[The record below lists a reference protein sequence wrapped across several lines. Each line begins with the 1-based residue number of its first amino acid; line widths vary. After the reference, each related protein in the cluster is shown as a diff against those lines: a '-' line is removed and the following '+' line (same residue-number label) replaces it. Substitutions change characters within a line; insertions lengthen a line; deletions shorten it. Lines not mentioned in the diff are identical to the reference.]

1 MHTVIS
7 GWEQFKWS
15 HSSSYIL
22 VSLVLQPREI
32 ISTESVALKRREK
45 MGSIARESYLVIN
58 GVQSDDAQ
66 EGFSS
71 VLLAIKP
78 DSENSTAHE

>member
-7 GWEQFKWS
+7 GWEQFKWP
-15 HSSSYIL
+15 HSSGYIL
-22 VSLVLQPREI
+22 ISLVVQPREI
-32 ISTESVALKRREK
+32 ISIRSVALKRREK
-45 MGSIARESYLVIN
+45 MGSIARESCSVIN
-58 GVQSDDAQ
+58 AVQSDDAQ

-71 VLLAIKP
+71 VCLAIKP

>member
-1 MHTVIS
+1 MVTLLKLYFSI
-7 GWEQFKWS
+7 F
-15 HSSSYIL
+15 
-22 VSLVLQPREI
+22 
-32 ISTESVALKRREK
+32 SVTTQRNNFHRKCCIEKKEK
-45 MGSIARESYLVIN
+45 MGSIARESCSVIN

-71 VLLAIKP
+71 VLLVIKP

>member
-1 MHTVIS
+1 
-7 GWEQFKWS
+7 
-15 HSSSYIL
+15 
-22 VSLVLQPREI
+22 
-32 ISTESVALKRREK
+32 
-45 MGSIARESYLVIN
+45 MGSIARESCLVIN
-58 GVQSDDAQ
+58 GVQSDNAQ